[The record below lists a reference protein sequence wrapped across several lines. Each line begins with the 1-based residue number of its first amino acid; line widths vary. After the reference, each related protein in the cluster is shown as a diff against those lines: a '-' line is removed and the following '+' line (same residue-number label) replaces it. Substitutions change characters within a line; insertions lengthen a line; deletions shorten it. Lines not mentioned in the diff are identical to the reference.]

1 MLPKVS
7 ILVPVRNEPP
17 ALVCRTLDALARL
30 DYPAFEVLVI
40 ESNTEDPA
48 LWEPLARHCARLG
61 PRFRFFHLGPWPG
74 FRTGALEYA
83 FGEIAP
89 DSAIVGVID
98 ADFLVAPH
106 WLRTLVPAFADPK
119 LGLVRSR
126 LDDGSP
132 SNKLI
137 SWENSRSMILV
148 RARAW
153 GPAASPTGY
162 PTDADLAF
170 NLAQQGLNSLLTSES
185 FGTSLRQKDFSSHS
199 RQRFRAA
206 YDATQALCA
215 HARALLSPV
224 SFRASLPFLAAWLPW
239 LGEALGLIV
248 LLAGLA
254 WSAGLILAPA
264 RIAFPPLLVMLPVL
278 GLTLLNLAGPFLRN
292 RNRPLARL
300 ALSHAT
306 AKGVLLGL
314 LTHRMPAQPP
324 PMALAAGRE
333 EFSLLLL
340 VFAAILGIALVH
352 GLASGKAGL
361 WCLILL
367 AQSLPYLAA
376 VSVSCLAALPPA
388 RKLPALLPGQGATL

>member
-7 ILVPVRNEPP
+7 ILVPVRNEPS

-74 FRTGALEYA
+74 LRAGALDYGL
-83 FGEIAP
+83 GEIAP
-89 DSAIVGVID
+89 DSAIVGVIN
-98 ADFLVAPH
+98 ADFLVSPH

-132 SNKLI
+132 SNPLI
-137 SWENSRSMILV
+137 SREDARAMILV

-153 GPAASPTGY
+153 GRAASPTGY
-162 PTDADLAF
+162 PTDPDLALT
-170 NLAQQGLNSLLTSES
+170 LARQGLNSLLASES
-185 FGTSLRQKDFSSHS
+185 FGTSPTKNDFSSYR

-206 YDATQALCA
+206 YEATQAIRA

-224 SFRASLPFLAAWLPW
+224 SFRRSLPFLAAWLPW
-239 LGEALGLIV
+239 LGEALGLIF
-248 LLAGLA
+248 LQAGLA

-264 RIAFPPLLVMLPVL
+264 RVAFPPLLVMLPAL
-278 GLTLLNLAGPFLRN
+278 GLAMLNLAGPFL

-314 LTHRMPAQPP
+314 TTRRMPAQPLA
-324 PMALAAGRE
+324 MARE

-340 VFAAILGIALVH
+340 IAAAILGTALVH

-388 RKLPALLPGQGATL
+388 RKLLALLPGQGATL